1 MWGGALLLAGFPS
14 VFSGDEVVLGGAA
27 TVKAAAS
34 QGVRRAVRQATAV
47 GGARTSTALA
57 PRLVFSKH
65 ALKRMSERGI
75 TPAMVRKATERG
87 RQFWDPKTKTIIHI
101 LEHGMASGHHLVV
114 ARNPLIW

>member
-1 MWGGALLLAGFPS
+1 
-14 VFSGDEVVLGGAA
+14 
-27 TVKAAAS
+27 
-34 QGVRRAVRQATAV
+34 
-47 GGARTSTALA
+47 
-57 PRLVFSKH
+57 
-65 ALKRMSERGI
+65 MSERGI